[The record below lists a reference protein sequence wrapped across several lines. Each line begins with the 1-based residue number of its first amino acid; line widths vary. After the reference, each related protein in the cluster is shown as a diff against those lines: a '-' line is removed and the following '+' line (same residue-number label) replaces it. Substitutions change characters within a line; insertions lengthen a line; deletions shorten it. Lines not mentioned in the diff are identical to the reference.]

1 MLEPG
6 VKGGSSVKI
15 GRLADKIIGE
25 LMIKLETWS
34 FDFQA
39 CALLVKKKKKKVP
52 NALDQQIDLKL
63 IVLRIA
69 KGVCVMNWETGNDVY
84 ALLCIKQKTSENRL
98 HSAGNSS

>member
-1 MLEPG
+1 M
-6 VKGGSSVKI
+6 KGGSSVKI

-39 CALLVKKKKKKVP
+39 WALLVKKKKKVP